1 MAKRKVS
8 RKYKKKAMMERQM
21 TQERKVP
28 AQKPRQKFNIWTFL
42 KKLPKKVTKFLRNVV
57 HELKRV
63 TWPSRKALLTYTVV
77 VLVTIAIFGVLLGLY
92 DFIFLQ
98 LVELLVKI

>member
-1 MAKRKVS
+1 VAKRKVS

-21 TQERKVP
+21 TQERKMP

-42 KKLPKKVTKFLRNVV
+42 KKLPKKVAKFFRNVV

-63 TWPSRKALLTYTVV
+63 TWVV

>member
-1 MAKRKVS
+1 VAKRKVS

-28 AQKPRQKFNIWTFL
+28 AQKPRQKFNIWIFL
-42 KKLPKKVTKFLRNVV
+42 KNLPKKVSKFFRNVV

-63 TWPSRKALLTYTVV
+63 TWPDRKALLTYTVV

>member
-1 MAKRKVS
+1 VAKRKVS

-28 AQKPRQKFNIWTFL
+28 SQKPRQKFNIWTFL
-42 KKLPKKVTKFLRNVV
+42 KNLPKKVAKFLRNVV

-63 TWPSRKALLTYTVV
+63 TWPSRKALLTYTIV

-92 DFIFLQ
+92 DFIFIQ
-98 LVELLVKI
+98 LVDLLVKI

>member
-1 MAKRKVS
+1 VAKRKVS
-8 RKYKKKAMMERQM
+8 RKYKKKGMMERQM
-21 TQERKVP
+21 NQERKVP
-28 AQKPRQKFNIWTFL
+28 TQKPKQKFNIWTFF
-42 KKLPKKVTKFLRNVV
+42 KNLPKKVAKFFRNVV

-63 TWPSRKALLTYTVV
+63 TWPTRKALLTYTVV
-77 VLVTIAIFGVLLGLY
+77 VLVTIVIFGVVLGLY

>member
-8 RKYKKKAMMERQM
+8 RKYKKKGMMERQM
-21 TQERKVP
+21 KQERKMP
-28 AQKPRQKFNIWTFL
+28 TPKPKQKFNIWTFL
-42 KKLPKKVTKFLRNVV
+42 KNLPKKVTKFFRNVV

-63 TWPSRKALLTYTVV
+63 TWPTRKALLTYTVV
-77 VLVTIAIFGVLLGLY
+77 VLVTIVIFGVVLGLY

>member
-1 MAKRKVS
+1 MPAK
-8 RKYKKKAMMERQM
+8 
-21 TQERKVP
+21 
-28 AQKPRQKFNIWTFL
+28 KPKQKFNLWTFL
-42 KKLPKKVTKFLRNVV
+42 KNLPKKVAKFLKNVV
-57 HELKRV
+57 HELRRV
-63 TWPSRKALLTYTVV
+63 TWPTRKALLTYTVV

>member
-8 RKYKKKAMMERQM
+8 RKYSKKGMMESQM
-21 TQERKVP
+21 LKERKPP
-28 AQKPRQKFNIWTFL
+28 AQKPKQKFNLKAFI
-42 KKLPKKVTKFLRNVV
+42 KKLPGRIRKFFRDVI
-57 HELKRV
+57 HELKKV

-77 VLVTIAIFGVLLGLY
+77 VLVTIVIFGILLGLY

-98 LVELLVKI
+98 LVELLARI

>member
-8 RKYKKKAMMERQM
+8 RKYKKKGMMERQM

-28 AQKPRQKFNIWTFL
+28 TQKPRQKFNILTFL
-42 KKLPKKVTKFLRNVV
+42 KNMPKKVAKFLRNVV

>member
-1 MAKRKVS
+1 M
-8 RKYKKKAMMERQM
+8 
-21 TQERKVP
+21 
-28 AQKPRQKFNIWTFL
+28 
-42 KKLPKKVTKFLRNVV
+42 PKKVTKFFRNVV

-63 TWPSRKALLTYTVV
+63 TWPGRKALLTYTVV
-77 VLVTIAIFGVLLGLY
+77 VLVTIAIFAVLLGLY

>member
-21 TQERKVP
+21 TQERKMP
-28 AQKPRQKFNIWTFL
+28 TPKQKQKFNFWTFA
-42 KKLPKKVTKFLRNVV
+42 KELPKKVAKFFRNVV
-57 HELKRV
+57 HELRRV
-63 TWPSRKALLTYTVV
+63 TWPTRKALFTYTVV
-77 VLVTIAIFGVLLGLY
+77 VLVTIVIFGIILGLY

>member
-1 MAKRKVS
+1 M
-8 RKYKKKAMMERQM
+8 
-21 TQERKVP
+21 
-28 AQKPRQKFNIWTFL
+28 
-42 KKLPKKVTKFLRNVV
+42 PKKVAKFFRNVV

>member
-8 RKYKKKAMMERQM
+8 RKYKKKGMMERQM

-28 AQKPRQKFNIWTFL
+28 TQKPKQKFNIWTFL
-42 KKLPKKVTKFLRNVV
+42 KNLPRKVAKFLRNVV

-63 TWPSRKALLTYTVV
+63 TWPSRKALLTYTIV
-77 VLVTIAIFGVLLGLY
+77 VLVTIVIFGVLLGLY

>member
-28 AQKPRQKFNIWTFL
+28 SQKPRQKFNIWTFL
-42 KKLPKKVTKFLRNVV
+42 KNLPKKVAKFLRNVV
-57 HELKRV
+57 HELRRV
-63 TWPSRKALLTYTVV
+63 TWPSRKALLTYTIV

-92 DFIFLQ
+92 DFIFIQ
-98 LVELLVKI
+98 LVDLLVKI

>member
-1 MAKRKVS
+1 
-8 RKYKKKAMMERQM
+8 MMERQM

-28 AQKPRQKFNIWTFL
+28 TQKPKQKFNIWTFL
-42 KKLPKKVTKFLRNVV
+42 KNMPRKVAKFLRNVV

-63 TWPSRKALLTYTVV
+63 TWPSRKALLTYTIV
-77 VLVTIAIFGVLLGLY
+77 VLVTIVIFGVLLGLY

>member
-8 RKYKKKAMMERQM
+8 RKYKKKGMMERQM
-21 TQERKVP
+21 KQERKMP
-28 AQKPRQKFNIWTFL
+28 TPKPKQKFNIWTFL
-42 KKLPKKVTKFLRNVV
+42 KNLPKKVVKFFRNVV

-63 TWPSRKALLTYTVV
+63 TWPTRKALLTYTVV
-77 VLVTIAIFGVLLGLY
+77 VLVTIVIFGVVLGLY

>member
-1 MAKRKVS
+1 
-8 RKYKKKAMMERQM
+8 
-21 TQERKVP
+21 
-28 AQKPRQKFNIWTFL
+28 
-42 KKLPKKVTKFLRNVV
+42 
-57 HELKRV
+57 V
-63 TWPSRKALLTYTVV
+63 TWPTRKALLTYTVV

>member
-21 TQERKVP
+21 TQDRKMP
-28 AQKPRQKFNIWTFL
+28 AKKPKQKFNLWTFL
-42 KKLPKKVTKFLRNVV
+42 KILPKKIAKFLRDVV
-57 HELKRV
+57 HELRRV
-63 TWPSRKALLTYTVV
+63 TWPTRKALLTYTVV

>member
-8 RKYKKKAMMERQM
+8 RKYKKKGMMERQM

-28 AQKPRQKFNIWTFL
+28 TQKPRQKFNIWTFL
-42 KKLPKKVTKFLRNVV
+42 KNMPKKVTKFFRNVV

-77 VLVTIAIFGVLLGLY
+77 VLVTIAIFAVLLCLY

-98 LVELLVKI
+98 IVELLVKI

>member
-21 TQERKVP
+21 TQEKKVP

-42 KKLPKKVTKFLRNVV
+42 KNMPKKVAKFLKDVV

-63 TWPSRKALLTYTVV
+63 TWPKRKALLTYTVV

-92 DFIFLQ
+92 DFIFIQ

>member
-8 RKYKKKAMMERQM
+8 RKYKKKGMMERQM

-28 AQKPRQKFNIWTFL
+28 TQKPRQKFNIWTFL
-42 KKLPKKVTKFLRNVV
+42 KNMPKKVTKFLRNVV

>member
-8 RKYKKKAMMERQM
+8 RKYKKKGMMERQM

-28 AQKPRQKFNIWTFL
+28 TQKPRQKFNIWTFL
-42 KKLPKKVTKFLRNVV
+42 KNMPKKVTKFFRNVV

-77 VLVTIAIFGVLLGLY
+77 VLVTIAIFAVLLGLY

>member
-21 TQERKVP
+21 TQEKKVP
-28 AQKPRQKFNIWTFL
+28 TQKPRQKFNIWTFL
-42 KKLPKKVTKFLRNVV
+42 KNMPKKVARFLRDVV

-63 TWPSRKALLTYTVV
+63 TWPKRKALLTYTVV

-92 DFIFLQ
+92 DFIFIQ

>member
-21 TQERKVP
+21 TQEKKPP
-28 AQKPRQKFNIWTFL
+28 AQKPKQKFNLWTFL
-42 KKLPKKVTKFLRNVV
+42 KNLPKKIAKFLRDVV
-57 HELKRV
+57 HELRRV
-63 TWPSRKALLTYTVV
+63 TWPTRKALLTYTLV
-77 VLVTIAIFGVLLGLY
+77 VLVTILIFGAILGLY

>member
-28 AQKPRQKFNIWTFL
+28 SQKPRQKFNIWTFL
-42 KKLPKKVTKFLRNVV
+42 KNLPKKVAKFLRNVV

-63 TWPSRKALLTYTVV
+63 TWPSRKALLTYTIV

-92 DFIFLQ
+92 DFIFIQ
-98 LVELLVKI
+98 LVDLLVKI

>member
-8 RKYKKKAMMERQM
+8 RKYKKKGMMERQM

-28 AQKPRQKFNIWTFL
+28 TQKPRQKFNIWTFL
-42 KKLPKKVTKFLRNVV
+42 KNMPKKVTKFFRNVV

>member
-21 TQERKVP
+21 TQERKMP

-42 KKLPKKVTKFLRNVV
+42 KELPKKVTKFFRNVV

-63 TWPSRKALLTYTVV
+63 TWPNRKALLTYTVV